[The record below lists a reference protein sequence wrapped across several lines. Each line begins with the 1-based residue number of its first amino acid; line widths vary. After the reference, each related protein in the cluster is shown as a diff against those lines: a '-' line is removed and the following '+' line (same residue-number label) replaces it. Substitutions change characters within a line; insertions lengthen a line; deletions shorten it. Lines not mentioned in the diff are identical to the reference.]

1 MKTLP
6 LQKSSFESP
15 HFPTWCPG
23 CGDFGIWAALK
34 NALTALGY
42 SKDET
47 VIVYGI
53 GCSGNMTNFMD
64 VYGFHGLHGRPIPV
78 ATGIKLANH
87 KLPVIVIAG
96 DGDTF
101 GEGTNHFLHACRS
114 NADITVIVHDN
125 QIYGLTTGQTSPTS
139 EQGTVSKTTP
149 LGSAERPLHPL
160 ALALTAGATHVS
172 RGFSGDIPFLTTLFQ
187 RAIQHKGFSFIDV
200 FQPCVTFNKVNTY
213 AYFRERVV
221 KLQESGAAA
230 PNNRV
235 KALEQVFD
243 TEHLPIG
250 VFYEEDIPAYHEQLP
265 QLKEKT
271 LLAHAPKKRNI
282 SKLLQQLT

>member
-1 MKTLP
+1 MKSIAP
-6 LQKSSFESP
+6 SFESP

-23 CGDFGIWAALK
+23 CGDFAIWAALK
-34 NALTALGY
+34 NALANLGL

-78 ATGIKLANH
+78 AVGVKLANH

-101 GEGTNHFLHACRS
+101 GEGTNHFLHAARA

-139 EQGTVSKTTP
+139 AQGTVSKTTP
-149 LGSAERPLHPL
+149 SGSVERPFHPL
-160 ALALTAGATHVS
+160 ALALTGGATHVS
-172 RGFSGDIPFLTTLFQ
+172 RGFSGDIPHLTSLFEA
-187 RAIQHKGFSFIDV
+187 AIRHKGFSFIDV

-221 KLQESGAAA
+221 KLEEGGYTPHDRMAAMKKVWDQ
-230 PNNRV
+230 R
-235 KALEQVFD
+235 K
-243 TEHLPIG
+243 LPIG
-250 VFYEEDIPAYHEQLP
+250 VFYEEQAPAHHEQLAV
-265 QLKEKT
+265 LKEKT
-271 LLAHAPKKRNI
+271 LLAQAPKKRDI
-282 SKLLQQLT
+282 AKLLQQLT